1 LVLIDDM
8 PDYCGTEFRFRYKPD
23 FRELFELLGF
33 PQYLELSNG
42 GRMLSET
49 AFMWTVRR
57 LASTANVAEILAH
70 NTQSGKMFGGEPT
83 KWGRAL
89 TACTDWLLLHH
100 GHRLKDM
107 KPEFVARLP
116 MYAKAV
122 GDLAN
127 SCAAAVTPGTPVF
140 GPGSVPLRAMCAIS
154 LFIDCNQF
162 RTTRVGSGPTAP
174 GPGAARKC
182 GLTQRAYYNGYAPCA
197 VACPVC
203 ARATSFIRHTPAKPL
218 TGEI

>member
-1 LVLIDDM
+1 M

-89 TACTDWLLLHH
+89 TAAPRSPPERHEARVRRSFADVRQGGRRSSQQLRRRRHARHTCLWPGLGAAARHVRHLVV
-100 GHRLKDM
+100 HRLQPVQDDARRFRPHSARSWRGAEVRPHAAGVLQRVCSM
-107 KPEFVARLP
+107 RGRLP
-116 MYAKAV
+116 CV
-122 GDLAN
+122 
-127 SCAAAVTPGTPVF
+127 
-140 GPGSVPLRAMCAIS
+140 RARHVVYQAH
-154 LFIDCNQF
+154 
-162 RTTRVGSGPTAP
+162 
-174 GPGAARKC
+174 AR
-182 GLTQRAYYNGYAPCA
+182 
-197 VACPVC
+197 
-203 ARATSFIRHTPAKPL
+203 
-218 TGEI
+218 

>member
-23 FRELFELLGF
+23 FRELFELPGF

-57 LASTANVAEILAH
+57 LASTANVAEILA
-70 NTQSGKMFGGEPT
+70 
-83 KWGRAL
+83 
-89 TACTDWLLLHH
+89 
-100 GHRLKDM
+100 
-107 KPEFVARLP
+107 
-116 MYAKAV
+116 
-122 GDLAN
+122 
-127 SCAAAVTPGTPVF
+127 
-140 GPGSVPLRAMCAIS
+140 
-154 LFIDCNQF
+154 
-162 RTTRVGSGPTAP
+162 
-174 GPGAARKC
+174 
-182 GLTQRAYYNGYAPCA
+182 PCA